1 MPWKQIDMTT
11 LRQEFIALARQDD
24 TNISQLCQRFEISR
38 KTGYKWLKRTEQ
50 EGPCGLLDRSRRPTQ
65 SPKRTDPAIEELVL
79 QLRFAHPRW
88 GARKLCRRLQDLGHA
103 DIPAPST
110 INRILQRHGQ
120 ISEQASQASQ
130 PWTRF
135 EHAQPNDLWQMD
147 FKGYFQTV
155 AATCHPLTV
164 IDDHSRYNIVLRA
177 CDRPNGEQVQQALV
191 AAFERYGM
199 PVRINVDNGSPWGS
213 PTQHEHGIT
222 KFTIWLIRLG
232 IRVSHSRP
240 AHPQTNGKEERFHRS
255 LKAEVLHNKHFATL
269 EEVQSV
275 FDAWRQVYNHE
286 RPHQALGMNT
296 PDKRYRPSALAYPTT
311 LPEIAYAEGDLVQT
325 VGWDGK
331 IVVQG
336 KRFKVS
342 NALHR
347 HPIAA
352 RAHPDTDGLYDL
364 YYCHQRFAQIDLR
377 DALRQD

>member
-1 MPWKQIDMTT
+1 MPWKQIDMLT
-11 LRQEFIALARQDD
+11 LRQEFIALARQDGA
-24 TNISQLCQRFEISR
+24 NVSQLCQRFEISR
-38 KTGYKWLKRTEQ
+38 KTGYKWLQRAEQ
-50 EGPCGLLDRSRRPTQ
+50 EGATGLLDRSRRPAQ
-65 SPKRTDPAIEELVL
+65 SPKRTGEVIEELVM
-79 QLRFAHPRW
+79 QLRAQHPRW

-103 DIPAPST
+103 DIPTPST
-110 INRILQRHGQ
+110 INRILQRHGL
-120 ISEQASQASQ
+120 ISEHASQASQ

-164 IDDHSRYNIVLRA
+164 IDDHSRYNIVLHA
-177 CDRPNGEQVQQALV
+177 CNRPNGEQVQRALV
-191 AAFERYGM
+191 AAFHRYGM

-213 PTQHEHGIT
+213 PKQHEHGIT
-222 KFTIWLIRLG
+222 AFTIWLIRLG

-240 AHPQTNGKEERFHRS
+240 AHPQTNGKDERFHRS

-269 EEVQSV
+269 AEVQGA

-286 RPHQALGMNT
+286 RPHQALGLST
-296 PDKRYRPSALAYPTT
+296 PDKRYQPSALAYPAC
-311 LPEIAYAEGDLVQT
+311 LPEIVYAEGDIVQT
-325 VGWDGK
+325 VGCNGG

-342 NALHR
+342 SALR
-347 HPIAA
+347 GHPIAA
-352 RAHPDTDGLYDL
+352 RAVAQTDGLYDL

-377 DALRQD
+377 NPIRQD